1 MGPGLTSL
9 NPKEF
14 ISRKNYKNPTI
25 IKGRH
30 LPNKKAK
37 KYCDSK
43 NQYLVILPAKQ
54 KGRCFHRK
62 ILWFLFV
69 VQRDT
74 RFHVKIGADPFY
86 HFMYFVLWFCNNYFL
101 ELMRFGI
108 RTQFCI
114 TFQDFTNLMD
124 PLTNKKHRKEKY

>member
-14 ISRKNYKNPTI
+14 ISRKITKIQRSSKEDICQTKRPKNI
-25 IKGRH
+25 VIQ
-30 LPNKKAK
+30 
-37 KYCDSK
+37 K